1 MPTIGSNLA
10 DPSYFTS
17 SVAWLRWTVAVCGTP
32 FAISASRAGTVPA
45 TEASTSA
52 FGCCG
57 GICANAGGSAFAAT
71 KLHGP
76 FRLGDLNQRP
86 VSRT

>member
-1 MPTIGSNLA
+1 MNFGG
-10 DPSYFTS
+10 PSYLTS
-17 SVAWLRWTVAVCGTP
+17 SVAWLRWTVAVCGTL

-45 TEASTSA
+45 TDARTSA

-57 GICANAGGSAFAAT
+57 GICAKSGGSAFAAT
-71 KLHGP
+71 NVHGP

-86 VSRT
+86 VRRT